1 MCDFSPESGNS
12 QGLMT
17 LRGVNEKCIEPHQ
30 KHCRYVLDSGA
41 IGTSGE
47 LSVDEDA
54 RGEAKLAL
62 ERLGVEVMSKGSG

>member
-1 MCDFSPESGNS
+1 
-12 QGLMT
+12 
-17 LRGVNEKCIEPHQ
+17 VNEKCNVLSHTK